1 MPRRLRYTRERF
13 LRERRFWA
21 LLTKNRADELARETG
36 AIAKGA
42 RSVKV
47 TVKVY
52 GQNSDLES
60 FTARWARAA

>member
-13 LRERRFWA
+13 RRERRFWA
-21 LLTKNRADELARETG
+21 LITKGRADELASQTG
-36 AIAKGA
+36 AISSRA
-42 RSVKV
+42 RRVDV

-52 GQNSDLES
+52 GPNSNLES